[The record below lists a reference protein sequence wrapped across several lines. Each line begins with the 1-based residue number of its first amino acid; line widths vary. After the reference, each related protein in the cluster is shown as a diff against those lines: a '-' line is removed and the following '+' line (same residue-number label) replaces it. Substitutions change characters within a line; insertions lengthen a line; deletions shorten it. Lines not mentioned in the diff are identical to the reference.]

1 MNPRQMSTG
10 LLAAERH
17 AYAPYI
23 DGLRALAVLSV
34 IVYHLHPQWL
44 PGGLAGVDVFFVIS
58 GFVVSASVG
67 ALRAVS
73 LKQFVLYFYA
83 RRVQRIAPALI
94 VCLLVTSLA
103 SVLFI
108 PSAWLSDT
116 NSKTGLFAFFG
127 LSNLVLAKTGNDY
140 FSPRVEFNPY
150 MHTWSLGVE
159 EQFYLIFPLLFFMW
173 VSKVPRSK
181 LTVGLFGVGFVAS
194 LACAKWLS
202 ISHETL
208 AFYLIFSRFWEL
220 AAGVLLYQVLSLC
233 GRPFGVAE
241 RGATWLASGGALLA
255 LALLAASL
263 AFGTPN
269 SFPFPGALAPVA
281 GTLGLLGF
289 LHGRRTEGLLHR
301 VLASRGVVFIGRI
314 SYSLY
319 LWHWPVIV
327 LLRWTTGVDEA
338 RWRILAAVLTFALAT
353 ASYYFIENP
362 VRRAPR
368 LRLMP
373 RAALVAG
380 GFGTIVLGA
389 ALSFGIYQQQP
400 RLSLSVV
407 SHQADDWYP
416 YGSLNERYAGCS
428 EKWDTRKLDDGP
440 VWAYSRVGCQ
450 VAPRYA
456 GRLYVI
462 GDSHAMAYSLMF
474 RELALQTG
482 VEVLAYNNG
491 GCAFIGFLAV
501 DSADVKRCKAYD
513 DDAYAEI
520 LDKVRAGDVVFMP
533 SLRLPRFSDQ
543 FARFDE
549 HAAHDAMFS
558 SAALANRRV
567 QEQEAIRLLRALSD
581 KGVKIVLEA
590 PEPVFRMPAFRC
602 ADWFNRD
609 NPICESGNRVR
620 RADVEAYRTPVLESY
635 ARITQ
640 AVPAVSVWDPLP
652 ILCPEDVCSTH
663 AGKVPLF
670 FDGDHISGYA
680 NRLLAP
686 NFQQFIA
693 NLMSPPQ
700 T

>member
-1 MNPRQMSTG
+1 MNVSM
-10 LLAAERH
+10 LAAERH

-23 DGLRALAVLSV
+23 DGLRAIAVLAV
-34 IVYHLHPQWL
+34 IAYHLHPQWL
-44 PGGLAGVDVFFVIS
+44 PGGLAGVDIFFVIS

-67 ALRAVS
+67 ALSSVS
-73 LKQFVLYFYA
+73 LSRFVLYFYA

-94 VCLLVTSLA
+94 VCLVATALA

-159 EQFYLIFPLLFFMW
+159 EQFYLIFPVLFFLW
-173 VSKVPRSK
+173 VSKAPRRK
-181 LTVGLFGVGFVAS
+181 LTLVLFGAGFAAS
-194 LACAKWLS
+194 LVCAKWLAVG
-202 ISHETL
+202 HETL

-220 AAGVLLYQVLSLC
+220 AAGVMLYQALVLC

-241 RGATWLASGGALLA
+241 RGATWVTSSAALLSLGLVA
-255 LALLAASL
+255 VGLALSA
-263 AFGTPN
+263 PN
-269 SFPFPGALAPVA
+269 TFPFPGALLPVA

-289 LHGRRTEGLLHR
+289 LHGRRTEGMLHR

-327 LLRWTTGVDEA
+327 LLRWTTGIDTALEKTV
-338 RWRILAAVLTFALAT
+338 AAVLTFALAS
-353 ASYYFIENP
+353 ASYYFVENP
-362 VRRAPR
+362 VRRSPR
-368 LRLMP
+368 LRQWP
-373 RAALVAG
+373 RPAVIG
-380 GFGTIVLGA
+380 SGFGVIVLGA
-389 ALSFGIYQQQP
+389 ALTFGLYQQQP

-416 YGSLNERYAGCS
+416 YGALNQRYAGCS

-440 VWAYSRVGCQ
+440 VWTYSRVGCN
-450 VAPRYA
+450 VPARYA
-456 GRLYVI
+456 SRLFVI

-482 VEVLAYNNG
+482 VEVLSYNNG
-491 GCAFIGFLAV
+491 GCAFIGFLPV
-501 DSADVKRCKAYD
+501 DRADATRCKAYD
-513 DDAYAEI
+513 DDAFAEI
-520 LDKVRAGDVVFMP
+520 LEKVRPGDVVFLP

-543 FARFDE
+543 FARFDDR
-549 HAAHDAMFS
+549 AAHDAMFS
-558 SAALANRRV
+558 GASLAERRAR
-567 QEQEAIRLLRALSD
+567 EQEAIQLLHKLTARGA
-581 KGVKIVLEA
+581 KVVLEA
-590 PEPVFRMPAFRC
+590 PEPVFRTPAFRC

-609 NPICESGNRVR
+609 NPICTPGGQVP
-620 RADVEAYRTPVLESY
+620 RADVEAYRAPVLDSY
-635 ARITQ
+635 ARIAQ
-640 AVPAVSVWDPLP
+640 AVPSVSVWDPLP
-652 ILCPEDVCSTH
+652 VLCPDDVCSMHT
-663 AGKVPLF
+663 GGVPLF

-686 NFQQFIA
+686 HFQKFIVT
-693 NLMSPPQ
+693 LMDAPR

>member
-1 MNPRQMSTG
+1 MNPRQMNVSM
-10 LLAAERH
+10 LAAERH

-23 DGLRALAVLSV
+23 DGLRAIAVLAV
-34 IVYHLHPQWL
+34 IAYHLHPQWL
-44 PGGLAGVDVFFVIS
+44 PGGLAGVDIFFVIS

-67 ALRAVS
+67 ALSSVS
-73 LKQFVLYFYA
+73 LSRFVMYFYA

-94 VCLLVTSLA
+94 VCLVTTALA

-159 EQFYLIFPLLFFMW
+159 EQFYLIFPVLFFLW
-173 VSKVPRSK
+173 VSKAPRRK
-181 LTVGLFGVGFVAS
+181 LTLALFGAGFAAS
-194 LACAKWLS
+194 LVCAKWLAT
-202 ISHETL
+202 SHETL

-220 AAGVLLYQVLSLC
+220 AAGVMLYQALVLC

-241 RGATWLASGGALLA
+241 RGATFVTSSAALLSLGLVGIG
-255 LALLAASL
+255 LALSA
-263 AFGTPN
+263 PN
-269 SFPFPGALAPVA
+269 TFPFPGALLPVA

-289 LHGRRTEGLLHR
+289 LHGRRTEGVLHR

-327 LLRWTTGVDEA
+327 LLRWTTGIDTALEKTV
-338 RWRILAAVLTFALAT
+338 AAVLTFAFAS

-362 VRRAPR
+362 VRRSTR
-368 LRLMP
+368 LRQWP
-373 RAALVAG
+373 RPAVIG
-380 GFGTIVLGA
+380 SGFGVIVLGA
-389 ALSFGIYQQQP
+389 ALTFGLYHQQP

-416 YGSLNERYAGCS
+416 YGALNQRYAGCS

-440 VWAYSRVGCQ
+440 VWTYSRVGCN
-450 VAPRYA
+450 VPARYTS
-456 GRLYVI
+456 RLFVI

-482 VEVLAYNNG
+482 VEVLSYNNG
-491 GCAFIGFLAV
+491 GCAFIGFLPV
-501 DSADVKRCKAYD
+501 DRADATRCKAYD
-513 DDAYAEI
+513 DDAFAEI
-520 LDKVRAGDVVFMP
+520 LDKVRPGDVVFLP

-543 FARFDE
+543 FARFDDR
-549 HAAHDAMFS
+549 AAHDAMFS
-558 SAALANRRV
+558 GASLTERRAH
-567 QEQEAIRLLRALSD
+567 EQEAIQLLHKLTARGA
-581 KGVKIVLEA
+581 KVVLEA

-609 NPICESGNRVR
+609 NPICTPGGQVT
-620 RADVEAYRTPVLESY
+620 RADVETYRAPVLDSY

-640 AVPAVSVWDPLP
+640 AVPSVSVWDPLP
-652 ILCPEDVCSTH
+652 VLCPDDVCSMHT
-663 AGKVPLF
+663 GGVPLF

-686 NFQQFIA
+686 HFQQFIA
-693 NLMSPPQ
+693 KLMDAPR

>member
-1 MNPRQMSTG
+1 MNVSM
-10 LLAAERH
+10 LAAERH

-23 DGLRALAVLSV
+23 DGLRAIAVLAVIL
-34 IVYHLHPQWL
+34 YHLHAQWL
-44 PGGLAGVDVFFVIS
+44 PGGLAGVDIFFVIS

-67 ALRAVS
+67 GLSSVS
-73 LKQFVLYFYA
+73 LPRFMLYFYA

-94 VCLLVTSLA
+94 VCLVITALA

-159 EQFYLIFPLLFFMW
+159 EQFYLIFPLLFFLW
-173 VSKVPRSK
+173 VSRAPRK
-181 LTVGLFGVGFVAS
+181 KRTLAFFAGGFVAS
-194 LACAKWLS
+194 LVCAKWLAS
-202 ISHETL
+202 GHPTL

-220 AAGVLLYQVLSLC
+220 AAGVLLYQALALS

-241 RGATWLASGGALLA
+241 RGATKVASGAALLSLGLVGA
-255 LALLAASL
+255 GLALSKPS
-263 AFGTPN
+263 T
-269 SFPFPGALAPVA
+269 FPFPGALLPVA
-281 GTLGLLGF
+281 GTLGLLAF
-289 LHGRRTEGLLHR
+289 LHGRRTEGVLHR
-301 VLASRGVVFIGRI
+301 VLASRGVVFVGKI

-327 LLRWTTGVDEA
+327 LMRWTTGIDTA
-338 RWRILAAVLTFALAT
+338 PLQASAAVLTFAFAT
-353 ASYYFIENP
+353 ASYYFVENP
-362 VRRAPR
+362 VRRARR
-368 LRLMP
+368 LRQWP
-373 RAALVAG
+373 RAAVVG
-380 GFGTIVLGA
+380 SGFAAIVLGA
-389 ALSFGIYQQQP
+389 ALTFGLYHEQP

-416 YGSLNERYAGCS
+416 YGALNLRYAGCS
-428 EKWDTRKLDDGP
+428 EKWDARKLDDGP
-440 VWAYSRVGCQ
+440 VWTYSRVGCN
-450 VAPRYA
+450 VPARYTS
-456 GRLYVI
+456 RLFVI

-482 VEVLAYNNG
+482 VQVLSYNNG
-491 GCAFIGFLAV
+491 GCAFIGFLPM
-501 DSADVKRCKAYD
+501 DGADAERCKAYD
-513 DDAYAEI
+513 ADAFAEI
-520 LDKVRAGDVVFMP
+520 LAKLRPGDVVFMP

-543 FARFDE
+543 FARFDDR
-549 HAAHDAMFS
+549 AAHDAMFS
-558 SAALANRRV
+558 HASLAERHAR
-567 QEQEAIRLLRALSD
+567 EQDAIRQLRELTA
-581 KGVKIVLEA
+581 KGAKIVLEA

-609 NPICESGNRVR
+609 NPICTPGGQMI
-620 RADVEAYRTPVLESY
+620 RADVEAYRAPVLDSY
-635 ARITQ
+635 ARIVQ
-640 AVPAVSVWDPLP
+640 AVPSVSVWDPLP
-652 ILCPEDVCSTH
+652 ILCPDAVCSMH
-663 AGKVPLF
+663 ADGVPLY

-686 NFQQFIA
+686 HFQQFIA
-693 NLMSPPQ
+693 NLMDAPR